1 MNGEATRDRI
11 LDAAEKLFALCG
23 IGETSL
29 RAITT
34 EAGTNLASVN
44 YHFGSKEALI
54 QAVFARRLGPLNLE
68 RLELLD
74 KVECND
80 DSPAPCLEQILC
92 AFVTPALRLRHQEG
106 GENFMRLFG
115 RLHAEPGE
123 LAMGVFKQFDEIF
136 RRFTNAIG
144 HALPELSGTAL
155 LWRFFFTIGAL
166 TMPLVCPEVIRKK
179 SDGLCVPED
188 AEGISSHLVTFLA
201 AGLRAHE
208 NILSVDVEAKT

>member
-1 MNGEATRDRI
+1 VNGEATRDRI

-29 RAITT
+29 RGITT

-54 QAVFARRLGPLNLE
+54 QTVFARRLGPLNLE

-74 KVECND
+74 KVESD
-80 DSPAPCLEQILC
+80 ADGPGPFLEQVLC
-92 AFVTPALRLRHQEG
+92 AFVTPALRLRRQEG

-115 RLHAEPGE
+115 RLHTEPGE
-123 LAMGVFKQFDEIF
+123 LSVGVMKQFDDIF

-144 HALPELSGTAL
+144 HALPGLSGTAL

-166 TMPLVCPEVIRKK
+166 TMPLVCPEVIRQK
-179 SDGLCVPED
+179 SDGLCDPAD
-188 AEGISSHLVTFLA
+188 AKGISSHLVTFLA
-201 AGLRAHE
+201 AGLRAQE
-208 NILSVDVEAKT
+208 SVHSLDVEAKT